1 MTAIRED
8 VHIHA
13 EAAAVYSLLAAPG
26 SLDETLP
33 ELLRGPD
40 ASGGIRTPFR
50 ILRAE
55 EPRLLTIAPGSEGGR
70 TAPPDIESLHWDL
83 QPEGRGEVHVT
94 LAAGYRP
101 AGGLTG
107 PLLDLLLHRPR
118 RRQALRDALWRLKRR
133 VEGAPAP

>member
-1 MTAIRED
+1 MTALRED

-13 EAAAVYSLLAAPG
+13 EAAAVYALLAAPG
-26 SLDETLP
+26 SLDRALP

-40 ASGGIRTPFR
+40 APGGIPTPFR

-55 EPRLLTIAPGSEGGR
+55 EPRLLTIAPESEGGR
-70 TAPPDIESLHWDL
+70 WASPDIESLHWDL

-94 LAAGYRP
+94 LAVGYRP

-118 RRQALRDALWRLKRR
+118 RRQALRNALWRLKRR
-133 VEGAPAP
+133 VEGAPSP

>member
-13 EAAAVYSLLAAPG
+13 DAAAVYALLAAPE

-33 ELLRGPD
+33 ELLGGPD
-40 ASGGIRTPFR
+40 AGGGIRTPFR
-50 ILRAE
+50 IVRAE
-55 EPRLLTIAPGSEGGR
+55 EPRLLTIAPGREGGR
-70 TAPPDIESLHWDL
+70 GARPDIESLHWDL

-94 LAAGYRP
+94 LAVGYPP

-133 VEGAPAP
+133 MEGAP

>member
-13 EAAAVYSLLAAPG
+13 EAAAVYALLAAPG
-26 SLDETLP
+26 SLDQTLP
-33 ELLRGPD
+33 ELLGGPD
-40 ASGGIRTPFR
+40 ARGGTRTPFR

-55 EPRLLTIAPGSEGGR
+55 EPRLLTIAPESEGGR
-70 TAPPDIESLHWDL
+70 WAPPDIESLHWDL

-94 LAAGYRP
+94 LAVGYRP

-118 RRQALRDALWRLKRR
+118 RRQVLRDALWRLKRR

>member
-83 QPEGRGEVHVT
+83 QPEGRREVHVT
-94 LAAGYRP
+94 LAVGYRP

-133 VEGAPAP
+133 VEDAPAP